1 MSEQNSTGETAVV
14 VGIGGEVGHG
24 VAAALL
30 AAGYRVAASA
40 DQPAVLDAART
51 EFGPVYGESFEPLLG
66 EADNPA
72 LADWTIGEFRPR
84 LLVLVA
90 RADERTAA
98 QETFL
103 WCREVI
109 MGLLANSTTI
119 VVSGHPGVRALVE
132 DAANQP
138 EQAARFGMRFLFQDT
153 AGTAEETVAAV
164 LAKAGL

>member
-1 MSEQNSTGETAVV
+1 MSERYSTGETAVV

-30 AAGYRVAASA
+30 AAGYRLAASA

-84 LLVLVA
+84 LLVLIA
-90 RADERTAA
+90 GADERTAA

-109 MGLLANSTTI
+109 TGLLANSTTI
-119 VVSGHPGVRALVE
+119 VVSGHPGVRVLVE
-132 DAANQP
+132 DTASQP
-138 EQAARFGMRFLFQDT
+138 EPAACFGIRFLFQDT
-153 AGTAEETVAAV
+153 AGTAEEIVAAV